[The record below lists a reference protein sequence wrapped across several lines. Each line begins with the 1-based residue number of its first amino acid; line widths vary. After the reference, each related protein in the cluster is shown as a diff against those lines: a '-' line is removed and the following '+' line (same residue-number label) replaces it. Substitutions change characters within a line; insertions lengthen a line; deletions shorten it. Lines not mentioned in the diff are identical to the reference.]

1 MKVLHI
7 NVLVRE
13 MPKNLEPVFRDTEK
27 ELWAGV
33 DQGVFSLLKTGIRP
47 EYTYGDFDSVTESE
61 RMYIKEQL
69 DINPVPTEKDD
80 TDLALCLTD
89 LVSKGY
95 DSIHV
100 YGATGGR
107 MDHALANVHLLMHEA
122 LREAEIKI
130 LDHQNVIRLLPSG
143 DHTVSR
149 QSGMKYVSFIP
160 INDRT
165 ELSLSGFLYNL
176 DGEFLEF
183 GTTLTI
189 SNEFTG
195 DTGKVTSSHD
205 ILMIQSK
212 D

>member
-1 MKVLHI
+1 MKIMHI

-13 MPKNLEPVFRDTEK
+13 MPEELEPVFRETEN
-27 ELWAGV
+27 ERWAGV
-33 DQGVFSLLKTGIRP
+33 DHGVFLLLKAGITP
-47 EYTYGDFDSVTESE
+47 EYTFGDFDSITEFE
-61 RMYIKEQL
+61 RRYIKEQL
-69 DINPVPTEKDD
+69 DINPVPKEKDD

-89 LVSKGY
+89 LVAKGY

-107 MDHALANVHLLMHEA
+107 MDHTLANVHLLMHEA
-122 LREAEIKI
+122 LKKSKIKI

-143 DHTVSR
+143 KHTVSR
-149 QSGMKYVSFIP
+149 QSGMKYVSFVP
-160 INDRT
+160 LNDQT
-165 ELSLSGFLYNL
+165 ELSLAGFLYDL
-176 DGEFLEF
+176 VDEPLEF

-189 SNEFTG
+189 SNEFIEDSGEVAT
-195 DTGKVTSSHD
+195 SHD